1 MDTCEGISQFET
13 LIQHY
18 ELTEHRDFDK
28 YFKNTKS
35 NPLSSKPVTLKP
47 KLPNVDLYLHTANLF
62 PHSIQDKVI
71 SYWRERQKELRRPL
85 LRKHWRIL
93 HLNNHGYGEQ
103 DSNKLA
109 FANRTN
115 NKMNLRKSN
124 RMLNGIALVE
134 KLKELLRENQQALF
148 MVKMVHQR
156 ELLKLDQLMLGFN
169 RKDISKYL
177 APLASHMESSKNLIA
192 QVKDQVL
199 SDEPFAE
206 SSREDKEDNEQDCLT
221 FFCNIVSEL
230 NDLDLKLENFNSRS
244 LDSMKDKFFELKNH
258 VGLNNPQIAGYHR
271 RLHQRGISPFY
282 PVKGPILVCSIYI
295 ILYYW
300 ILLRINVE
308 WSKIRN
314 CLINLD
320 SFYNK
325 YAKLSNF

>member
-1 MDTCEGISQFET
+1 MVYDATPEDIVFLRDTLEGLNTHEGITQFET

-47 KLPNVDLYLHTANLF
+47 KLPNIDLYLRNMTLF
-62 PHSIQDKVI
+62 PLSVQDKVI

-124 RMLNGIALVE
+124 RMLNGMALVE
-134 KLKELLRENQQALF
+134 KLKELLKENEQVMY

-156 ELLKLDQLMLGFN
+156 ELLKLDQLLLGFN
-169 RKDISKYL
+169 KKDISKYL
-177 APLASHMESSKNLIA
+177 PPLTQHLESSKYLIT
-192 QVKDQVL
+192 QVKEQIL
-199 SDEPFAE
+199 HDEPFTE

-221 FFCNIVSEL
+221 FFCNIVNEL
-230 NDLDLKLENFNSRS
+230 NELDLRLENFNSRS
-244 LDSMKDKFFELKNH
+244 LDAMKDKFFDLKNH
-258 VGLNNPQIAGYHR
+258 SGLNNPNTSGYHR
-271 RLHQRGISPFY
+271 RLHQRGNFNFTH
-282 PVKGPILVCSIYI
+282 
-295 ILYYW
+295 
-300 ILLRINVE
+300 INE
-308 WSKIRN
+308 
-314 CLINLD
+314 C
-320 SFYNK
+320 
-325 YAKLSNF
+325 